1 MPIPFSSDLYVS
13 KNYRWDEDRCEFWHI
28 GNKLRR
34 SDRLYE
40 ARVDVYEDRVKTWFL
55 EPAATLLGREDY
67 AGDYVALSMAVA
79 YIEGVEQYRRG
90 DETPRGDSTAWFKA
104 SAKRIFSKADD
115 DALKML
121 WESVRVGLFHSGFTT
136 DRVYLNRDQAEALTL
151 TADRVL
157 RINARLFMQ
166 SVMKDFEDYISNLR
180 SYPVGTLA
188 QNFESLWEQWW
199 ENS

>member
-1 MPIPFSSDLYVS
+1 MQD
-13 KNYRWDEDRCEFWHI
+13 
-28 GNKLRR
+28 
-34 SDRLYE
+34 
-40 ARVDVYEDRVKTWFL
+40 
-55 EPAATLLGREDY
+55 
-67 AGDYVALSMAVA
+67 DYVALCMAVA

-90 DETPRGDSTAWFKA
+90 RQTPDKETRAWFEA
-104 SAKRIFSKADD
+104 SAKRIFSKACN
-115 DALKML
+115 DALTML
-121 WESVRVGLFHSGFTT
+121 YKSVRNGLFHSGFTT
-136 DRVYLNRDQAEALTL
+136 DRVYLNRDQVEALTL
-151 TADRVL
+151 TADKVL